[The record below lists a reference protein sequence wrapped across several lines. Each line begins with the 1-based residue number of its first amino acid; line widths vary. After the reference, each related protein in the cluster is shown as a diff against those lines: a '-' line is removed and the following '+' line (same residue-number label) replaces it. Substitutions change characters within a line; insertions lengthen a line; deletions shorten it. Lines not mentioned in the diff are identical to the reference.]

1 MQTEVKIYQLAHEDM
16 ETLFPK
22 SSFCY
27 GMGTQ
32 ITDIRGWWRDGMYK
46 HVASMDVDDSIHG
59 YVSTGC
65 LHDVFEE
72 SNLRGERIRR
82 HRAMHSISVGDI
94 LEFRGV
100 AWVVALD
107 GFDEVAWV
115 VT

>member
-1 MQTEVKIYQLAHEDM
+1 MQTEVKIYQVAHEHM
-16 ETLFPK
+16 RALFPK

-46 HVASMDVDDSIHG
+46 HVASMDVDDSI
-59 YVSTGC
+59 VSTGC

-82 HRAMHSISVGDI
+82 HRAMHSVSVGDI
-94 LEFRGV
+94 LEFKGV
-100 AWVVALD
+100 AWVVAPD
-107 GFDEVAWV
+107 GFDKVA
-115 VT
+115 